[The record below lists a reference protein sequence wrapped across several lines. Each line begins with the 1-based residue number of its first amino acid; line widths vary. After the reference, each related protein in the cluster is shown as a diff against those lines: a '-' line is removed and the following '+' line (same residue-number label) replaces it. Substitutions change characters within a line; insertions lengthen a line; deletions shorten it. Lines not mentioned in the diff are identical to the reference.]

1 MSPQRSLSSPNT
13 HLLRLHHQRTEL
25 ERAIRLLE
33 AIKLIRQKRPADVVA
48 IIAKARRLT

>member
-13 HLLRLHHQRTEL
+13 HLLKLHYQRTEL
-25 ERAIRLLE
+25 DKAIRLLE
-33 AIKLIRQKRPADVVA
+33 AIKLIRQKRPSDVAA